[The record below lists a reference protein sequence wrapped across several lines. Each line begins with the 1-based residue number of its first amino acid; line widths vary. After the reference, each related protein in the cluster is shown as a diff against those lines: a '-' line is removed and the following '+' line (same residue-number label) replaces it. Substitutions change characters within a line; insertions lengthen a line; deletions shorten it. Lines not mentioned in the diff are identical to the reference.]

1 MNAFAGTVEKIKER
15 VGHRLP
21 KVAIVL
27 GSGLQGVAGDV
38 QDAVTFAYAELPGF
52 PKTSVASHRGRLV
65 IGKMQGHSVAV
76 MQGRGHYYEYGKAD
90 IMRVPLEVLAGLGCT
105 QVVLTAAA
113 QGLKPEFGPGQL
125 VLIQDHI
132 NFAGVNPLI
141 GQLGD
146 SRFVNMGAAYD
157 LLLSERVKAAAL
169 RLEIPLPDGVFTWFA
184 GPSTETPAEIR
195 AARALGGD
203 MVGKS
208 LVPEVILA
216 RFLGLRVVAVANV
229 TDWAIGAGPADAN
242 PNLAQQRA
250 DFGAIHL
257 RQILAEYLRHGGA
270 D

>member
-1 MNAFAGTVEKIKER
+1 MNAHAATVEKIKER

-27 GSGLQGVAGDV
+27 GSGLQAVAGDV
-38 QDAVTFAYAELPGF
+38 MEAVTFAYAELPGF

-76 MQGRGHYYEYGKAD
+76 MQGRGHYYEYGKPD
-90 IMRVPLEVLAGLGCT
+90 IMRAPLEVLAALGCT
-105 QVVLTAAA
+105 QFVLTAAA
-113 QGLKPEFGPGQL
+113 QSVKPELGPGQL
-125 VLIQDHI
+125 VLVEDHI
-132 NFAGVNPLI
+132 NFAGTNPLI

-146 SRFVNMGAAYD
+146 NRFVNMGAAYD
-157 LLLSERVKAAAL
+157 PLLRERVRAAAE
-169 RLEIPLPDGVFTWFA
+169 RLGIPLPGGIFTWFA
-184 GPSTETPAEIR
+184 GPSSETPAEIR

-216 RFLGLRVVAVANV
+216 RFLGLRVVALANV
-229 TDWAIGAGPADAN
+229 TDWAVGAGPADAN
-242 PNLAQQRA
+242 PNLTQQRA

-257 RQILAEYLRHGGA
+257 RQILAEYLGHGGA

>member
-1 MNAFAGTVEKIKER
+1 VTAYAATVEKIKER

-21 KVAIVL
+21 KSAIIL
-27 GSGLQGVAGDV
+27 GSGLQAVAGDV
-38 QDAVTFAYAELPGF
+38 QEAVTFAYAELPGF

-65 IGKMQGHSVAV
+65 IGKMQGHTVAV

-90 IMRVPLEVLAGLGCT
+90 IMRAPLEVLAALGCT
-105 QVVLTAAA
+105 QFVMTAAA
-113 QGLKPEFGPGQL
+113 QSVKPELGPGQL
-125 VLIQDHI
+125 VLVEDHI
-132 NFAGVNPLI
+132 NFAGTNPLI

-146 SRFVNMGAAYD
+146 NRFVNMGAAYD
-157 LLLSERVKAAAL
+157 PLLRERIQAAAH
-169 RLEIPLPDGVFTWFA
+169 RAGIPLSTGVFTWFS
-184 GPSTETPAEIR
+184 GPSSETPAEVR

-216 RFLGLRVVAVANV
+216 RFMGLRVVALANV
-229 TDWAIGAGPADAN
+229 TDWAMGAGPSDAN

-257 RQILAEYLRHGGA
+257 RKILGEYFVHGGA